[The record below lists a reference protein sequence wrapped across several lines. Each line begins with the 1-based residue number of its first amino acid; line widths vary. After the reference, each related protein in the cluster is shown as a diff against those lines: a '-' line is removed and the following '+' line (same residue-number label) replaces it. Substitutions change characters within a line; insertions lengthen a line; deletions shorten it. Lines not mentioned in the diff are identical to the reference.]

1 MNLLRIT
8 HRFFYNL
15 IFDRYCVI
23 PAFLHVPIKFDF
35 HRKQRYF
42 IYENEAREYNTI
54 VEAARLA
61 KEAAQ
66 HASTSYHYDYY
77 PDQRW

>member
-1 MNLLRIT
+1 M
-8 HRFFYNL
+8 
-15 IFDRYCVI
+15 IFDKYCVI
-23 PAFLHVPIKFDF
+23 PVILHAPILFDF
-35 HRKQRYF
+35 QSKQRYF
-42 IYENEAREYNTI
+42 ICENEAREYNAT